1 MLVGSLI
8 YEKLHELQSTWGL
21 SMQLIEALTGIDEIK
36 AIVGE
41 ERKGKQKKQNCL
53 ILLIILNLY

>member
-1 MLVGSLI
+1 
-8 YEKLHELQSTWGL
+8 
-21 SMQLIEALTGIDEIK
+21 MQLTVALTGIDETK

-53 ILLIILNLY
+53 ILLVILNLY

>member
-1 MLVGSLI
+1 
-8 YEKLHELQSTWGL
+8 
-21 SMQLIEALTGIDEIK
+21 MQFTVALTGIDETK

-53 ILLIILNLY
+53 ILLVILNLY